1 MRNIAVIGLSSFGF
15 YLCKYLSE
23 EGVQVIAID
32 LNEQKID
39 TVKAFVKKAIIVD
52 ASEKETLKSLNIA
65 DFDTVVISVGE
76 KIDASILITL
86 YLRELGVK
94 EIIAKAMTADH
105 AKILNTLGATTIIF
119 PERDTA
125 KRMAR
130 TLRGNNLLDYVP
142 LAENFSI
149 IEMAPPKQW
158 IGKTLSELD
167 IRNSYSIQII
177 MIKKIVPENVVIIP
191 GGQNIIKESDNLVIL
206 GENENLKKI
215 EKL

>member
-215 EKL
+215 ERL